1 MQNFEEYAEK
11 AMKRCNINS
20 YNQLAKAL
28 EIKQPCVVVF
38 RSGKKLPSARTM
50 VKLAK
55 LAGIPEEKALMDL
68 AAWANADKPE
78 IADIYRRISKMIG
91 CWGAIALFLCS
102 IPYAPSILTLSGT
115 VYYVAQIIFI
125 LLILRIFQNLNCFL
139 IPQIYDF
146 ARYFGGLKND
156 NTF

>member
-20 YNQLAKAL
+20 YNQLAKML
-28 EIKQPCVVVF
+28 EIKQPSVVIF
-38 RSGKKLPSARTM
+38 KSGKKLPSARTM

-55 LAGIPEEKALMDL
+55 LAGVPEEKALMDL

-78 IADIYRRISKMIG
+78 IADIYLRISKMIG
-91 CWGAIALFLCS
+91 CWGAIALFLFT

-125 LLILRIFQNLNCFL
+125 LLILRIFQNFNYLL
-139 IPQIYDF
+139 TAQTYDF
-146 ARYFGGLKND
+146 ARYFGGFKND
-156 NTF
+156 SAY